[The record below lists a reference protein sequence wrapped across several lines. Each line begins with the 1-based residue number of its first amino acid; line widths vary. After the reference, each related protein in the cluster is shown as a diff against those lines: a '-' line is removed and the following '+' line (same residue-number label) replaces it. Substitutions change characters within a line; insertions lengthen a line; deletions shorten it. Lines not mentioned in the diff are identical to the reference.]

1 MSCLAHRRPS
11 HAMRTHTLL
20 WLLAL
25 ATLFRALVP
34 VGYMPDA
41 AALRQGRF
49 EISFCSAAGGAPTVL
64 QALIDVPRRG
74 DHSPDATA
82 QECPFWMVAHQ
93 ALDLPPVAVAAALPA
108 MPGLAAPLPVVSRSL
123 PPLPPAGPPLGPR
136 APPNLPA

>member
-1 MSCLAHRRPS
+1 MSFPALRGLLHG
-11 HAMRTHTLL
+11 MRTHILL
-20 WLLAL
+20 CLLAL

-64 QALIDVPRRG
+64 QALVGVPRQG
-74 DHSPDATA
+74 EHTPDPAA

-93 ALDLPPVAVAAALPA
+93 AFEI
-108 MPGLAAPLPVVSRSL
+108 GRE
-123 PPLPPAGPPLGPR
+123 AGRERVCHAG
-136 APPNLPA
+136 

>member
-1 MSCLAHRRPS
+1 MSAPAFRGSITGVR
-11 HAMRTHTLL
+11 ARTMLC
-20 WLLAL
+20 LLAL

-41 AALRQGRF
+41 SALRQGRL

-64 QALIDVPRRG
+64 QALIDSAPH
-74 DHSPDATA
+74 DAHQDDATA

-93 ALDLPPVAVAAALPA
+93 ALDLPPAPC
-108 MPGLAAPLPVVSRSL
+108 AAPLAAISGVPPDLPAARAL

-136 APPNLPA
+136 APPILSA